1 MLLYFSVPGGD
12 LLSFVTPSNPLD
24 EHQTA
29 RFVRHIT
36 EALEYLHS
44 HNVILIN
51 IAVSIY
57 TCIINNNFFCFDSL
71 RIFYLEQVIKR

>member
-1 MLLYFSVPGGD
+1 MICNITKIDAVILSVPCGN

-44 HNVILIN
+44 HNIILIN

-57 TCIINNNFFCFDSL
+57 PCIINNN
-71 RIFYLEQVIKR
+71 